1 MKKVCII
8 SIDIQ
13 NGILISEIL
22 ENLFPQMFDISIFS
36 IKKEPQALF
45 DFDIILYTSEEIRN
59 KLSMYKDLSH
69 AKLLYVQM
77 SFKKENFKKLGQLTN
92 EHKALFVS
100 NNEGST
106 REIIEA
112 LISLGIKR
120 IELYP
125 YYPGIQN
132 APLLRTAITTHNE
145 LSYVPGFVEEVI
157 DIGNRGIE
165 PFVLLQLMTK
175 LDLLDQ
181 KTLRVIKEYASTYI
195 FMFEGYFN
203 LCIETVSNKIKLK
216 EIVNNMKDS
225 IILCQKDGHI
235 EFANQRSEAIFNLP
249 ADYLRGKEIL
259 SILSDYQIS
268 EVKLEDGFENVII
281 ILGKSYFLRI
291 MSDHFSEDI
300 IVILSDLNEIKNIE
314 NKSKNFL
321 KAGHRAKYTF
331 HNIIGKSKTIIDVID
346 KAKKFAKSELPIL
359 IEGESGT
366 GKELLAGAIHNYS
379 NRSGCAFVAFNC
391 GAMNESL
398 IESELFG
405 YENGAFTG
413 ASRKGKIGL
422 FEIANGGTV
431 FLDEIGDMP
440 LSLQVKLL
448 RVLQEKEMIRV
459 GGTDIIHVNIR
470 IIAATNRDLQSM
482 VTKGEFRKDLY
493 YRICTL
499 SLRMPELKARRDD
512 LDLLMHYFKE
522 KHNVTFSLT
531 DRAYQYLYQYT
542 WPGNIRELENFIQ
555 YIKVIEKST
564 ADITD
569 FPNNMIDT
577 PKKNKSAIDH
587 IDEHI
592 LKTLNDQQNGMG
604 RRTLFER
611 LKEQGFIC
619 SEMLLRKKL
628 HALQEM
634 GFIEIATGRKGTA
647 LTEDGKNWIDTCSA
661 RDNWS
666 ELD

>member
-1 MKKVCII
+1 
-8 SIDIQ
+8 
-13 NGILISEIL
+13 
-22 ENLFPQMFDISIFS
+22 
-36 IKKEPQALF
+36 
-45 DFDIILYTSEEIRN
+45 
-59 KLSMYKDLSH
+59 
-69 AKLLYVQM
+69 
-77 SFKKENFKKLGQLTN
+77 
-92 EHKALFVS
+92 
-100 NNEGST
+100 
-106 REIIEA
+106 
-112 LISLGIKR
+112 
-120 IELYP
+120 
-125 YYPGIQN
+125 
-132 APLLRTAITTHNE
+132 
-145 LSYVPGFVEEVI
+145 
-157 DIGNRGIE
+157 
-165 PFVLLQLMTK
+165 
-175 LDLLDQ
+175 
-181 KTLRVIKEYASTYI
+181 
-195 FMFEGYFN
+195 
-203 LCIETVSNKIKLK
+203 
-216 EIVNNMKDS
+216 MKDS

-422 FEIANGGTV
+422 FEIANGGTG